1 MMAIENTTLAGLYS
15 FREGLIHSIE
25 HAPLLGNDLREK
37 VLERLY
43 TLEDGHKVCHGDFH
57 PGNVL
62 MTTKGAIVIDWMTA
76 RAGNPWANVART
88 SLLLTIGVKSAEEQ
102 IKPAIQLFVGLYQR
116 AYLKRYLQL
125 NPDKQNEL
133 RRWMPVIAAA
143 RLSEA
148 IELERDAL
156 IKMVEEGVTG

>member
-1 MMAIENTTLAGLYS
+1 
-15 FREGLIHSIE
+15 
-25 HAPLLGNDLREK
+25 
-37 VLERLY
+37 
-43 TLEDGHKVCHGDFH
+43 
-57 PGNVL
+57 
-62 MTTKGAIVIDWMTA
+62 
-76 RAGNPWANVART
+76 
-88 SLLLTIGVKSAEEQ
+88 
-102 IKPAIQLFVGLYQR
+102 
-116 AYLKRYLQL
+116 LKRYLQL